1 MAPPSPPP
9 SPPPPFDG
17 ESTAL
22 DLVRGRDSVLK
33 LMNLIRDR
41 ADMGPELILVDE
53 IHRSLTK
60 ALAGLNPAADASESV
75 FEPSSDGDSVSS
87 LSPAPGKR
95 KGRHCEG
102 RGGTRRRRHPY
113 QWTRV
118 SADNLHDGYTWR
130 KYGQKIILNS
140 NYPRSYY
147 RCTHKYQGCH
157 ASKHVQRSDDDPSTY
172 LVTYMGQH
180 TCRTTTLTTN
190 QTISNSS
197 PTEPIILCFSSSSS
211 VATAAYSDP
220 PQPSFMEDDSLSG
233 LTNVEGLPSDY
244 LALPDLTTFELCEL
258 ETASLWFDMW
268 DGDNV
273 INFN

>member
-9 SPPPPFDG
+9 PPFHG

-22 DLVRGRDSVLK
+22 DLVRGQDSALK

-41 ADMGPELILVDE
+41 VNMGQELTLVDE
-53 IHRSLTK
+53 IHRSFTR
-60 ALAGLNPAADASESV
+60 ALAGLNPAAAASESV

-87 LSPAPGKR
+87 LSPAPGKWR
-95 KGRHCEG
+95 GRHCSG
-102 RGGTRRRRHPY
+102 RGGSRR
-113 QWTRV
+113 
-118 SADNLHDGYTWR
+118 
-130 KYGQKIILNS
+130 
-140 NYPRSYY
+140 RSYY

-157 ASKHVQRSDDDPSTY
+157 ASKHVQRSNDDPSTY
-172 LVTYMGQH
+172 LVTYIGQH
-180 TCRTTTLTTN
+180 TCRTTTN

-197 PTEPIILCFSSSSS
+197 PTEPILLCFSSSSS
-211 VATAAYSDP
+211 AATAAYSDP
-220 PQPSFMEDDSLSG
+220 LQPSFIEDDSLSG
-233 LTNVEGLPSDY
+233 LTHVKGSPSDY

-258 ETASLWFDMW
+258 ETASLWYDMW